1 MKRTGKRIWACV
13 LLTLLCLAV
22 GWVSS
27 LLQGRAL
34 AEWYP
39 QLIKSPLTPSALAFP
54 VAWSLLYVCIG
65 ISGGVIATSES
76 TVRRGA
82 LRLWAGQLAFN
93 FGWSLLFF
101 TFENPLL
108 GLVDIV
114 VLDLLVVLYVVRT
127 LRHRQR
133 LAGWLFVPYLMWI
146 LFATYLNLHILVAN
160 GTGF

>member
-13 LLTLLCLAV
+13 LLTLLCFVV

-39 QLIKSPLTPSALAFP
+39 ELVKSPLTPPAVAFP

-65 ISGGVIATSES
+65 ISGGVTATSES
-76 TVRRGA
+76 PERRRA
-82 LRLWAGQLAFN
+82 MRLWTAQLAFN

-101 TFENPLL
+101 AFENPLL
-108 GLVDIV
+108 GLLDIV
-114 VLDLLVVLYVVRT
+114 VLDLLVTLYLLHT
-127 LRHRQR
+127 LRRGPR
-133 LAGWLFVPYLMWI
+133 LAGWLFVPYLVWI
-146 LFATYLNLHILVAN
+146 LFATYLNLHILAAN